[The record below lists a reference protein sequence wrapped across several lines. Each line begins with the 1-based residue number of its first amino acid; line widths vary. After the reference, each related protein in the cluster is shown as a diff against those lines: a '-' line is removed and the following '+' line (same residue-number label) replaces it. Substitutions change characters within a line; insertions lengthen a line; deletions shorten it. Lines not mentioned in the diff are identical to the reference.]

1 MIFFLG
7 LHGHLRSKHPEYRKR
22 YEQKK
27 AEIQKIKAQRR
38 SLIKSTSQSPST
50 TSDDV
55 NTSEIGESKE
65 DFKVFSSVLFSHN
78 FYKRGNTKNIAEC
91 LMCENAEI
99 KTLLRTTDKNT
110 TGSMMS
116 NRNTFFILF
125 F

>member
-91 LMCENAEI
+91 LMCEKAEI